1 MTFDEEVDPYDP
13 IVADRFRLLDRV
25 DPGEFGGPGRP
36 PGRVPSGGE
45 TGPSRVRYLLAGATV
60 AAVVGLS
67 AVALARAGTDGEL
80 EASADG
86 DVQIESE
93 STTEPP
99 VAGDDREDN
108 GSLRVEVPDDGVDD
122 GGEDRST
129 ADRSTEDR
137 PSDTETET
145 ETETEVATADRAPGS
160 AVTTVSTEAP
170 PQTTTA
176 APAKTTI
183 GGAATSTTKAPPQ
196 TTTVDLSDK
205 SSLLKPPTGEKTV
218 IVRGQVNEVFTD
230 CRSRLI
236 LNAAGEVESVGPVS
250 CDGGSYIVVEGTK
263 IHTSSGFVAA
273 DDAYDK
279 HIPTLRPG
287 QTVTVT
293 AIPTGA
299 TGGRLTLDCVSCGI
313 TLGR

>member
-25 DPGEFGGPGRP
+25 DPGEFDRPGRQP
-36 PGRVPSGGE
+36 DHRPGTEE
-45 TGPSRVRYLLAGATV
+45 TGPSRVRYLLAGAAV

-67 AVALARAGTDGEL
+67 ALALARTGADREL
-80 EASADG
+80 ETSAGG
-86 DVQIESE
+86 DVQVETG
-93 STTEPP
+93 STAEPS
-99 VAGDDREDN
+99 VAGDDRQGN
-108 GSLRVEVPDDGVDD
+108 GSLRVEVPDDRGDA

-129 ADRSTEDR
+129 TDRSTADL
-137 PSDTETET
+137 PAD
-145 ETETEVATADRAPGS
+145 TETEVATDDRTSGS
-160 AVTTVSTEAP
+160 AVTTESTEASAR
-170 PQTTTA
+170 TTTA
-176 APAKTTI
+176 APAKTTTT
-183 GGAATSTTKAPPQ
+183 GEGPTTTTKAPPQ

-218 IVRGQVNEVFTD
+218 IVRGQVSEVFTD

-250 CDGGSYIVVEGTK
+250 CDGGSHIVVEGTR

-299 TGGRLTLDCVSCGI
+299 TGGRLTLDCVLCGI